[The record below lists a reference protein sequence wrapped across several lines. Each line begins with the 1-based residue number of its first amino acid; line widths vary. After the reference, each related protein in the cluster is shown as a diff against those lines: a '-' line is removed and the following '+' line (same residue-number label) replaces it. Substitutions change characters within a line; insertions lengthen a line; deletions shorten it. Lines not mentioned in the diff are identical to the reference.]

1 MFAVFFFCVA
11 LCWRAGKKETSSVWI
26 RGNIIYGVLKFM
38 FHSSCSKSREKEAS
52 ENVVH
57 DGKTKAKEQKHERTK
72 EKLIKWSFL
81 YCHMAPS
88 GTAAAASHESSGTHP
103 AIKDF
108 TLLCV
113 IKTVF
118 LVWSLY
124 SHTGLAFRVKTGGR
138 ENIRSDLFMLDEK
151 FLTMAML
158 GSWTRMRS
166 RK

>member
-1 MFAVFFFCVA
+1 
-11 LCWRAGKKETSSVWI
+11 
-26 RGNIIYGVLKFM
+26 
-38 FHSSCSKSREKEAS
+38 
-52 ENVVH
+52 
-57 DGKTKAKEQKHERTK
+57 
-72 EKLIKWSFL
+72 
-81 YCHMAPS
+81 MAPS

-158 GSWTRMRS
+158 GS
-166 RK
+166 